1 MEEWQPDSTESR
13 GGERG
18 EERRQTSAAGLA
30 PLGPAREQHTQAAQR
45 WEIHGFMAAT
55 RDQDMSND
63 ECNCVMVVKD
73 VTDEVFFHPS
83 FAQNCS

>member
-30 PLGPAREQHTQAAQR
+30 PLGPAREQHAQAAQR
-45 WEIHGFMAAT
+45 
-55 RDQDMSND
+55 
-63 ECNCVMVVKD
+63 
-73 VTDEVFFHPS
+73 
-83 FAQNCS
+83 